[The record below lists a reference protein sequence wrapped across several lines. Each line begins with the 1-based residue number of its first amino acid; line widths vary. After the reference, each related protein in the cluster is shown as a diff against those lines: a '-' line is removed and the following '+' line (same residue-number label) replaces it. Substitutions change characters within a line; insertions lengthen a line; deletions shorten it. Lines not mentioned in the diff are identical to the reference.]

1 MAKGKTKAY
10 YERMLKKYPDVMSV
24 PQMSKICNFC
34 SKTGYKLVQD
44 DKIESLRVGRNVF
57 IPKEYLISYL
67 MTRDGKTAR

>member
-24 PQMSKICNFC
+24 PQMSKICNVC

-44 DKIESLRVGRNVF
+44 DKIEIFESG
-57 IPKEYLISYL
+57 S
-67 MTRDGKTAR
+67 